1 MIFLLVNSDGFVGM
15 IMTTHAASKLV
26 SLFFISLCAACG
38 GGGGGGGGSSS
49 SICTTIACTE
59 SGELS
64 ANAGVSMVNAP
75 ALNNAGYTGSGVTV
89 GVVDSGIYQSHV
101 EFDGK
106 TLSGIDYFGDDTP
119 LVDTSGHGTHVAAI
133 IAGEKD
139 NFGMRGVAYDA
150 NLRSYRAIG
159 GSTSLGF
166 DALLANIFDDHA
178 TNNVRVS
185 NNSWGSSPTTLE
197 SQVNEAF
204 LRASYANAIDAM
216 DSAQSNGTVIV
227 FANGNNGLG
236 SQGAPTV
243 DMWGGLPVH
252 INELSDAWL
261 TVAAVDLNG
270 VETLY
275 TNRCGNAAD
284 FCVTAPGGGDS
295 QSSEGIYSA
304 YVDSSTDYDRIS
316 GTSMA
321 APHVSGIAALL
332 TQKFPSLTSAQIATR
347 IKDTASLASLTGYNG
362 CTLAICTEAQ
372 MRSIFGHGLVNANA
386 AASLLGNAMFVTSDG
401 KSVDISNSKLN
412 VPPVLMGA
420 KSQLL
425 NTHLLVRDSFDG
437 ATFTYAAADV
447 FDTSQN
453 AEPSYVGYVQPAGVS
468 SAALG
473 SKASLTSDSVRTAG
487 FGESFHINAN
497 DSYAGQSYVS
507 WGRKASFLPK
517 PEFFGDAKVDHF
529 EQRFAL
535 TDQTAVGF
543 YTQTDMTG
551 FTGMGVNVSSNIS
564 DKTAVHASFSSAS
577 NNVSTDYT
585 NASQAELVSTN
596 SMDFGVEHQVSPTVN
611 VFGRGRLASMDDTDQ
626 TSTNVALKN
635 AVMAQGNVGVEW
647 SNQGNSISV
656 GLYNPATFV
665 SGTGSMNLP
674 TSISEDG
681 QVSYENKKF
690 NLSGDELNVG
700 MFVAARVS
708 VSSGDKNLGEL
719 GFAAQQSPYD
729 PNELERLSLTYRLA
743 F

>member
-1 MIFLLVNSDGFVGM
+1 
-15 IMTTHAASKLV
+15 
-26 SLFFISLCAACG
+26 
-38 GGGGGGGGSSS
+38 
-49 SICTTIACTE
+49 
-59 SGELS
+59 
-64 ANAGVSMVNAP
+64 
-75 ALNNAGYTGSGVTV
+75 
-89 GVVDSGIYQSHV
+89 
-101 EFDGK
+101 
-106 TLSGIDYFGDDTP
+106 
-119 LVDTSGHGTHVAAI
+119 
-133 IAGEKD
+133 
-139 NFGMRGVAYDA
+139 
-150 NLRSYRAIG
+150 
-159 GSTSLGF
+159 
-166 DALLANIFDDHA
+166 
-178 TNNVRVS
+178 
-185 NNSWGSSPTTLE
+185 
-197 SQVNEAF
+197 
-204 LRASYANAIDAM
+204 
-216 DSAQSNGTVIV
+216 
-227 FANGNNGLG
+227 
-236 SQGAPTV
+236 
-243 DMWGGLPVH
+243 
-252 INELSDAWL
+252 
-261 TVAAVDLNG
+261 
-270 VETLY
+270 
-275 TNRCGNAAD
+275 
-284 FCVTAPGGGDS
+284 
-295 QSSEGIYSA
+295 
-304 YVDSSTDYDRIS
+304 
-316 GTSMA
+316 
-321 APHVSGIAALL
+321 
-332 TQKFPSLTSAQIATR
+332 
-347 IKDTASLASLTGYNG
+347 
-362 CTLAICTEAQ
+362 